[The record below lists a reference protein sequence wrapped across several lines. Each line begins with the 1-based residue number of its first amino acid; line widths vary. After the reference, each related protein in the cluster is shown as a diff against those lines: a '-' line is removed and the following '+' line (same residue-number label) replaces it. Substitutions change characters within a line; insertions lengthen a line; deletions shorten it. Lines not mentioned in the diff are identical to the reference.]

1 MLVNHLH
8 TLQELLWVVSTP
20 VKTLHKQRPTLNNTI
35 LCANE
40 YVWERESVYFGSVS
54 VMWTFTLP
62 LGVYVNER
70 ERMVILRCLWVC
82 LTCVDSIKVDI
93 HLLWLVNWMSGRT
106 VVWGWSRAG
115 RNHAPRWQ
123 LELTAL
129 FRSWTAEVPSTAEWI
144 LERNHSSAAP
154 SREWTTH
161 QCKTRPTLE
170 KHKEHGR
177 IRVNFCIVTLF

>member
-8 TLQELLWVVSTP
+8 TLQELLGVVSTP

-35 LCANE
+35 LCGKE
-40 YVWERESVYFGSVS
+40 KVFTLVLWEWCGL
-54 VMWTFTLP
+54 FTLP
-62 LGVYVNER
+62 LCVYVNER
-70 ERMVILRCLWVC
+70 ECMVMLRCLWMC
-82 LTCVDSIKVDI
+82 LMCMNYIKVDI

-115 RNHAPRWQ
+115 RNRAPRWQ

-129 FRSWTAEVPSTAEWI
+129 SRSWKAEVPSTAEWM

-161 QCKTRPTLE
+161 LCRTRPTLE

-177 IRVNFCIVTLF
+177 ISVNLCMVTLL